1 MLARKSILRPAAFVL
16 LALAVYYCCLRY
28 AFPGSFAPLVPYH
41 PDAFGPVGLLERP
54 WLEVFTYPRPVT
66 FFFLRFEGLFG
77 VAGSILISILVA
89 LAFALAIVYFVS
101 RWSQTQAGWV
111 AVVCFFVI
119 FCAQPEF
126 YFEHRHDVPIALSG
140 ILLLFAT
147 EYWRRWLLTG
157 KGADLGVSVLLVAVL
172 GLTKETY
179 FASLAILFLGMVFV
193 EDKLDL
199 RRLAL
204 PLLGV
209 AAAGILSLAITF
221 AGFRRWV
228 APVAGS
234 GTSYRVSLAPADLLQ
249 NFDFYASHL
258 FNWAAVLILA
268 VVLFSILR
276 DRRRLLLAAT
286 FFLAGLA
293 ALLPNSV
300 LPNHPAEQYSW
311 DAVAFTFAPVL
322 LVSGSWISSL
332 LLVGASA
339 VWLWANQ
346 VAYRS
351 VPLQWRLGQEVA
363 NSRILAAFP
372 RLHQIDPNAKRI
384 LVTGLSA
391 RLNPWLSEDYTHH
404 EFGNREWT
412 IVTTPDAPESSN
424 KLVKIVHARNI
435 DVDKFDY
442 VVTFDSNGNLTQ
454 VLDRAALAH
463 TPPDSV
469 LIPELLGLN
478 AQLQK
483 NPRDPGTL
491 LSIGIAYLTWGL
503 VDQAANYLEQ
513 AADAGGGKNP
523 YPYFF
528 LGQCS
533 EGKNDRAA
541 ALRYYQQAVN
551 LDQTPRNPVF
561 QQAVDRLSHATS
573 PAP

>member
-1 MLARKSILRPAAFVL
+1 MLTQRSILRPAALVL

-77 VAGSILISILVA
+77 VTGSILISILVA
-89 LAFALAIVYFVS
+89 LAFALAIVYFVA
-101 RWSQTQAGWV
+101 RWSQTQPGWV
-111 AVVCFFVI
+111 PVICFFVI

-147 EYWRRWLLTG
+147 DYWRRWLLSG
-157 KGADLGVSVLLVAVL
+157 KGADLRVSVLLVAVL

-179 FASLAILFLGMVFV
+179 FASLAVLFIGIVFV
-193 EDKLDL
+193 EDKLDV
-199 RRLAL
+199 RRLTL
-204 PLLGV
+204 PLLSI

-234 GTSYRVSLAPADLLQ
+234 GTSYRVSLAPADLLK
-249 NFDFYASHL
+249 NFEFYASHL
-258 FNWAAVLILA
+258 FNWAAALILV

-276 DRRRLLLAAT
+276 DRRRLLLGAM
-286 FFLAGLA
+286 FFVAGLA
-293 ALLPNSV
+293 ALIPNSV

-322 LVSGSWISSL
+322 LISGNWISSL

-339 VWLWANQ
+339 MWIWANQ

-351 VPLQWRLGQEVA
+351 VPLQWRVGQEAA
-363 NSRILAAFP
+363 NSRILTAFP
-372 RLHQIDPNAKRI
+372 RLHQIDPSAKRI

-391 RLNPWLSEDYTHH
+391 RLNPWLSEDFTHH
-404 EFGNREWT
+404 EFGDHEWT
-412 IVTTPDAPESSN
+412 VVTTPAAPESSN
-424 KLVKIVHARNI
+424 KLIHIVHAR
-435 DVDKFDY
+435 DVDVGKFDY
-442 VVTFDSNGNLTQ
+442 AVTFDSKGNLTQ
-454 VLDRAALAH
+454 VFDRTALSH
-463 TPPDSV
+463 TPSDTV
-469 LIPELLGLN
+469 LIPELEGLQ

-483 NPRDPGTL
+483 NQRDSGTL

-503 VDQAANYLEQ
+503 VDQAANYLER
-513 AADAGGGKNP
+513 AADAGGGKNQ
-523 YPYFF
+523 YPF
-528 LGQCS
+528 LFLVHC
-533 EGKNDRAA
+533 
-541 ALRYYQQAVN
+541 
-551 LDQTPRNPVF
+551 
-561 QQAVDRLSHATS
+561 
-573 PAP
+573 